1 DPIEDSQWAARNLDA
16 QGPGRCAAGRASE
29 GAGAEAPAEIRGPCF
44 ASRVTNPLHLR
55 VRWCT
60 SSFPFL
66 RLRRSSA
73 WTRNSTWPSRTHPRA
88 MPPPEPRGSS
98 EGGQQPSTPPGAPG
112 RTWIVLGLL
121 GALRGF
127 SLAFVHL
134 PAVVWAGNVGE
145 FQFRF
150 GDFLGP
156 GLVLTAAGLAASAAL
171 LWLFRG
177 RLRMV
182 VACLVAAIA
191 LMAWVYGSFLVG
203 DLTAFDGQ
211 AVPRAAAA

>member
-1 DPIEDSQWAARNLDA
+1 
-16 QGPGRCAAGRASE
+16 
-29 GAGAEAPAEIRGPCF
+29 
-44 ASRVTNPLHLR
+44 
-55 VRWCT
+55 
-60 SSFPFL
+60 
-66 RLRRSSA
+66 
-73 WTRNSTWPSRTHPRA
+73 
-88 MPPPEPRGSS
+88 
-98 EGGQQPSTPPGAPG
+98 
-112 RTWIVLGLL
+112 
-121 GALRGF
+121 
-127 SLAFVHL
+127 
-134 PAVVWAGNVGE
+134 NVGE
-145 FQFRF
+145 FHFRF

-211 AVPRAAAA
+211 AVPRAAAARAAPLKAAGSAGLCLLVAVAIGMMPRPATLVLLVLNVGLGVS